1 MSLNNLWRT
10 SAFRLTI
17 LYAALFS
24 ASVLTLF
31 AFIYWSTVRVIERQT
46 VDTVEAE
53 IRGLAEQYRQQS
65 LSGLI
70 RIIDERSGVA
80 QNDVYL
86 LTDPELK
93 RLAGNLRTWPP
104 QAPDGG
110 WVRLTLQKRQNG
122 TVRPYEVRARTFMLP
137 GDHRLLVGRDT
148 EEKTQFQRMI
158 VETLGWSLAVAL
170 VLGLIGGIV
179 LSRRVLARVDEMTR
193 TARRIMAGDW
203 SQRIAKDGSGDE
215 FDRLAASLNMLL
227 GRIER
232 LMTGMRLATDSLAHD
247 LRGPLTRLR
256 GRIELA
262 LRQPAGA
269 GGDRDTLADV
279 LAQSEA
285 AIATFDSLLK
295 IAQAEAGMAED
306 EFQEV
311 DLGAIA
317 SDAADLYEPL
327 AEEHGLTMAVAV
339 EDGAMVLGQPQLL
352 AQAVGNLVD
361 NAVKYTPEGG
371 RISVLVRPLGEQV
384 ELCVADSGPGIPAA
398 DRERVLER
406 FVRLEEC
413 RSTSGAGLGLSLV
426 AAVARLHDADLTLT
440 DNDPGL
446 RVCLQMRASDGSN
459 GERLSTA
466 ASLSLPSEQSRA

>member
-1 MSLNNLWRT
+1 VSLTNLWRTNLWRT

-17 LYAALFS
+17 LYVALFS
-24 ASVLTLF
+24 LSVLTLF

-53 IRGLAEQYRQQS
+53 IRGLAEQYRHQS

-86 LTDPELK
+86 LTDEKLQ
-93 RLAGNLRTWPP
+93 RLAGNLSTWPP

-110 WVRLTLQKRQNG
+110 WVRLTLSKRQNG
-122 TVRPYEVRARTFMLP
+122 TVTPYEVRARTFLLP

-148 EEKTQFQRMI
+148 EEKTRFQRMI
-158 VETLGWSLAVAL
+158 VETLGWSLAAAL

-179 LSRRVLARVDEMTR
+179 LSRRVLARVDQMTR
-193 TARRIMAGDW
+193 TARRIMAGEW

-262 LRQPAGA
+262 LRQPAGS
-269 GGDRDTLADV
+269 GGDRDALADV
-279 LAQSEA
+279 LAQSDA

-306 EFQEV
+306 TFQDV

-317 SDAADLYEPL
+317 RDAADLYEPL
-327 AEEHGLTMAVAV
+327 AEEHGVTMAVAV
-339 EDGAMVLGQPQLL
+339 DEGAMVSGQPQLL

-371 RISVLVRPLGEQV
+371 RITVSVRPRDGRI

-413 RSTSGAGLGLSLV
+413 RSTPGAGLGLSLV
-426 AAVARLHDADLTLT
+426 AAVARLHGAELTLS

-446 RVCLQMRASDGSN
+446 RVCLLVPASGHK
-459 GERLSTA
+459 E
-466 ASLSLPSEQSRA
+466 